1 MNLRCGL
8 MTIGAFL
15 LSACASD
22 PPAEAPAAVV
32 TAPTVIE
39 KPATATKVVVVEKP
53 PPPAKVVSG
62 EKPAA
67 SAKTATGSVPKAAN
81 QCKGAPQLACI
92 NIAGCE
98 WIKRTS
104 PTDKDGRP
112 LIDYCRLKTTASAAR

>member
-1 MNLRCGL
+1 MTLRCGL
-8 MTIGAFL
+8 ITIGAFL

-22 PPAEAPAAVV
+22 PPAEAPVAVV

-39 KPATATKVVVVEKP
+39 KSAPAPKVEKP
-53 PPPAKVVSG
+53 PPPTKVVSG

-67 SAKTATGSVPKAAN
+67 PAKIATGSGAKTTN
-81 QCKGAPQLACI
+81 QCQGAPQLACI

-98 WIKRTS
+98 GIKRTS

-112 LIDYCRLKTTASAAR
+112 LTDYCRLKTTASAAR